1 MITFFILLGVAVVLG
16 GVIAGMLLYSRHS
29 HKSAENQ
36 QPIAPEA
43 PAEPIAPEQ
52 PETVAQ
58 SVIEETAAVE
68 ERVEQSEPLIESE
81 QTIAAAETI
90 EIQTA
95 DEVERYKPVM
105 YQGERRYIVIKY
117 SKSFTAKLIQSS
129 DTTKDYYSQ
138 IKNCLLSYKGVKSRI
153 SWKWETF
160 RLGRKALAKLRLR
173 GKTLS
178 IVMALDPADYENT
191 KYRVESLA
199 DVKTYADTPCLYRIK
214 SDRKL
219 RYCKELI
226 AELMLKNGVQENPT
240 AENIDYVSQHPYE
253 ETDALIERGLIKELT
268 DEDAQSGTM
277 FKPSEVQLKLLQSEQ
292 TIADGD
298 DEVTRYKSVVQDGKT
313 RYIIIKYSKS
323 FTAKLIQSEEQTKN
337 YYSEIKNELLSYK
350 GVKSRISWKW
360 ETFRKGR
367 VALAKLRLRGKT
379 LSLTLALNPAN
390 YADSKYAVKDISDV
404 KSFVETPCLY
414 KIKNDRRLKYSKEL
428 IADVMKENALE
439 VNPVAERCDY
449 VVEYPYDTTE
459 SLIERKL
466 IKQLTE
472 EEAQSGTQFK
482 PRQSVTVQEADDLME
497 DEVAISYVKQAEK
510 PAITASPKRI
520 NKGSDRTKCGIVN
533 IDTLSKYFKD
543 GETVTLEEMIKR
555 IPELNKKTTYI
566 KVLARGTLDKRL
578 NIYADSYSL
587 QAVKMI
593 VLTGG
598 TAIKN

>member
-16 GVIAGMLLYSRHS
+16 CVIAGIVLYSKRS
-29 HKSAENQ
+29 NK
-36 QPIAPEA
+36 
-43 PAEPIAPEQ
+43 PAETQPTIVPEVAAE
-52 PETVAQ
+52 PEVLN
-58 SVIEETAAVE
+58 EEAVT
-68 ERVEQSEPLIESE
+68 QSEPLIESE

-90 EIQTA
+90 EVQSD
-95 DEVERYKPVM
+95 DEVTRYKPVLHN
-105 YQGERRYIVIKY
+105 GEKRYIVIKY
-117 SKSFTAKLIQSS
+117 SKSFLAKLIQSS
-129 DTTKDYYSQ
+129 DETKDYYSQ
-138 IKNCLLSYKGVKSRI
+138 IKNCLLSYNGVKSRI

-178 IVMALDPADYENT
+178 IVMALNPTDYENT
-191 KYRVESLA
+191 KYRVESVA

-214 SDRKL
+214 NDRRLK
-219 RYCKELI
+219 YCKELI
-226 AELMLKNGVQENPT
+226 AELMLKNGLQENPS
-240 AENIDYVSQHPYE
+240 AETVDYVSQHPYE
-253 ETDALIERGLIKELT
+253 TTDALIQRNLIKELT
-268 DEDAQSGTM
+268 DEEAQSGTM
-277 FKPSEVQLKLLQSEQ
+277 FKPSELQLKLLQSEQ

-298 DEVTRYKSVVQDGKT
+298 DEITRYKPVVQNGKT

-323 FTAKLIQSEEQTKN
+323 FTAKLIQSDEGTKD
-337 YYSEIKNELLSYK
+337 YYSQIKNELLSYN

-367 VALAKLRLRGKT
+367 KALAKMRLRGKT

-390 YADSKYAVKDISDV
+390 YADSKYAVEDISDV

-414 KIKNDRRLKYSKEL
+414 RIKNDRRLKYSKDL
-428 IADVMKENALE
+428 IADVMRENALE
-439 VNPVAERCDY
+439 VNPKAENQDY
-449 VVEYPYDTTE
+449 VVQYPYDTTE

-466 IKQLTE
+466 IKELTD

-497 DEVAISYVKQAEK
+497 DEVAVTYVKKAETPAPK
-510 PAITASPKRI
+510 PKQSG
-520 NKGSDRTKCGIVN
+520 KGSDRTKCGIVN
-533 IDTLSKYFKD
+533 IDTLSRYFEN

-555 IPELNKKTTYI
+555 IPEINKKTTYI

-578 NIYADSYSL
+578 TIYADSYSL